1 VLDTLITNKT
11 RLKLLLKFFLN
22 GTTRGYLRKL
32 EVEFGESSN
41 AIRLELNRFEKA
53 GLLTASYL
61 GNKKIF
67 QANTSHPLF
76 NDINNILKKEMG
88 IDLIIEKIT
97 SRIGDL
103 KEAYL
108 TGEIAK
114 GKESN
119 IIDLVLIGKSLDRLY
134 ITSLIEKT
142 EELIQRKISFI
153 ILEEQEKP
161 AIFDQSSALLI
172 WKEQLQQVLPSA
184 K

>member
-1 VLDTLITNKT
+1 MRN
-11 RLKLLLKFFLN
+11 
-22 GTTRGYLRKL
+22 L

-53 GLLTASYL
+53 GLLMANYS

-67 QANTSHPLF
+67 RANTDHPLF
-76 NDINNILKKEMG
+76 NDINSILKKVIG
-88 IDLIIEKIT
+88 IDLIVDKIT

-114 GKESN
+114 GKDTN
-119 IIDLVLIGKSLDRLY
+119 IIDLILIGNNLDRLY
-134 ITSLIEKT
+134 ITSLVEKT
-142 EELIQRKISFI
+142 EKLIQRKISFVVADEREKTA
-153 ILEEQEKP
+153 ILN
-161 AIFDQSSALLI
+161 QSTALLI
-172 WKEQLQQVLPSA
+172 WKEHLQQMPHT